1 MRISSSQMYATG
13 VSNMLD
19 QQAKLVKTQS
29 QLATGQNRLSPS
41 DDPVGAVRSLE
52 LTRAQ
57 EKTEQYDR
65 NGTLLDSRLRL
76 EESVV
81 SSSIDVLQRV
91 RELSIQANNAT
102 QSNESRQSI
111 AAELRQQLDNI
122 VAYANTTDSSGNYIF
137 SGYQEGGA
145 PISKTAGG
153 YVYNGD
159 DGQRQ
164 IQVGP
169 ARSLPDGDPGSEVF
183 MNILNGNGQFQ
194 TAINPAN
201 TGGGVIDAGSV
212 TDLSQFNR
220 ESFTIRFTSENQYDV
235 LDAGGAVVSSAA
247 YQDGGDILAGGMAVK
262 IKGPVAAGDEFN
274 IAPAQRQDVFS
285 MVEALAV
292 SLETQRNSPSGR
304 ALQNS
309 EINTAISNLD
319 QAMDHLIN
327 KQATIGSRLQ
337 SLERQTDLNAG
348 ASLQISTSLSLV
360 NDLDYA
366 EAVSRFSQQQASLQA
381 AQQAFSKVQGLS
393 LFNYL

>member
-57 EKTEQYDR
+57 EKAEQYDR

-111 AAELRQQLDNI
+111 AAELRQQLDNL

-220 ESFTIRFTSENQYDV
+220 ESFTIRFTSPSEYDV
-235 LDAGGAVVSSAA
+235 LDAGGTVVNSAV
-247 YQDGGDILAGGMAVK
+247 YQDGGDILAGGMSVK

-292 SLETQRNSPSGR
+292 SLETPRNSPSGR

-393 LFNYL
+393 LFNYI